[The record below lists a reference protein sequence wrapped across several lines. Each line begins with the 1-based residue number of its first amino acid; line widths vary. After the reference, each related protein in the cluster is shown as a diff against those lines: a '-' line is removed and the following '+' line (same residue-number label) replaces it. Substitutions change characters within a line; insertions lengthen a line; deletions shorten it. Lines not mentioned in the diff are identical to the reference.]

1 MDLVSLLISAGLFYA
16 FIPGVLFRYP
26 KHGSP
31 QKVML
36 VHTALFALTT
46 SIVMRYYWTYYKGVF
61 ESMGNYGIQCPN
73 GYVGQDGDKCVPA
86 GRATYN
92 PGVAGSGPSSP
103 VTK

>member
-1 MDLVSLLISAGLFYA
+1 
-16 FIPGVLFRYP
+16 
-26 KHGSP
+26 
-31 QKVML
+31 
-36 VHTALFALTT
+36 
-46 SIVMRYYWTYYKGVF
+46 VF

-86 GRATYN
+86 GQATYN